1 MVSKYRFIYRRLAT
15 VLPTAFISLTII
27 FFLIEIVPGDT
38 ADVLLG
44 PGANQQDVEILRKML
59 GLDLPPHERYLDFLS
74 GVFRGDFGKSLATS
88 QSVNKLILEALP
100 VTLTLA
106 ITSMLIALLIGIPS
120 GIVSAIKR
128 NTKTDL
134 FVSLGA
140 LVGISIPGFWLGLL
154 MLLFFSVYLKVLPA
168 AGFVN
173 PFIDHIE
180 GIKHLI
186 MPSLMLGLILAGF
199 ISRITRSSLI
209 EVMLQDYILAAR
221 AKGLPERIIIY
232 KHALKNALI
241 PVVTVIGFQFGAL
254 LGGSIIAET
263 IFGMAGMGK
272 LIYSGI
278 MDRDFPV
285 VEGVAITMVL
295 IFIFLNL
302 VIDLIYMYLDP
313 RVRLG

>member
-1 MVSKYRFIYRRLAT
+1 MVSKYRFIYTRLAT

-27 FFLIEIVPGDT
+27 FFLLEIVPGDT

-44 PGANQQDVEILRKML
+44 PGANQQDIEFLRKML
-59 GLDLPPHERYLDFLS
+59 GLDLPPHERYLDFL
-74 GVFRGDFGKSLATS
+74 VNVVKGDFGISLATS
-88 QSVNKLILEALP
+88 RSVNKLIMEALP

-106 ITSMLIALLIGIPS
+106 VSSMLIALLIGIPS
-120 GIVSAIKR
+120 GIISAIKR
-128 NTKTDL
+128 NTRTDL
-134 FVSLGA
+134 FVSFGA
-140 LVGISIPGFWLGLL
+140 LVGISVPGFWLGML
-154 MLLFFSVYLKVLPA
+154 MLLFFAVYLKVLPG

-173 PFIDHIE
+173 PFLDPIE

-209 EVMLQDYILAAR
+209 EVMLQDYILTAR

-241 PVVTVIGFQFGAL
+241 PVVTVVGFQFGAL
-254 LGGSIIAET
+254 LGGAVIAET
-263 IFGMAGMGK
+263 IFTMSGIGK

-278 MDRDFPV
+278 IDRDFPV

-295 IFIFLNL
+295 TFILINL
-302 VIDLIYMYLDP
+302 VVDLVYMYLDP